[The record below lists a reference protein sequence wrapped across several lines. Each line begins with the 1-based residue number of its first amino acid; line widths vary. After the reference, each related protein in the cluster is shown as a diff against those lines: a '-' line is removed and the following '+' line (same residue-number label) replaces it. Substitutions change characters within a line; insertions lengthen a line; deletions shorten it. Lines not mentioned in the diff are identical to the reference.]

1 MKNDFMRKF
10 SKRDS
15 TYPQWIARQTTK
27 TEYTQ
32 RITRL
37 HNLYPSATL
46 DQLRGHSEL
55 KDSGLAKQQAKPVY
69 LRSWRSLSLRE
80 RELREKALDV
90 LSEARKT
97 GRSLDRLSKERGL
110 TGGLVRKA
118 TGAFR
123 KVNGRWKA
131 KKIDHISRIMSI
143 NEDGVE
149 KYIEITNSR
158 YATIIGKYY
167 AAIKE
172 YLNTGNSDSLAEFR
186 GKRVKDAQGN
196 IHILETNLDAIRA
209 IEERRESEFPPVY
222 EGSQ

>member
-1 MKNDFMRKF
+1 MVFSPRKRTF
-10 SKRDS
+10 DDWLKDQDKKSA
-15 TYPQWIARQTTK
+15 YA
-27 TEYTQ
+27 Q
-32 RITRL
+32 RISRL
-37 HNLYPSATL
+37 HNLHPTASL
-46 DQLRGHSEL
+46 DQLRGHSRL
-55 KDSGLAKQQAKPVY
+55 KARSLAKQQAKPVY

-110 TGGLVRKA
+110 TGDLVRKA

-131 KKIDHISRIMSI
+131 KKVDHISRIMSI

-158 YATIIGKYY
+158 YATIIGRYY

-172 YLNTGNSDSLAEFR
+172 YLNTGNSDALAEFK
-186 GKRVKDAQGN
+186 GKWVKDAQGN
-196 IHILETNLDAIRA
+196 IHVLETDLDAIRA
-209 IEERRESEFPPVY
+209 IEERRESEYPPVY